1 MLRFLRVSIVV
12 VALLAMSATPALAG
26 GHGQAV
32 PIKGTLL
39 GEGAPDPSAPGCTG
53 TPIWRFH
60 GWGTGEMSHLGP
72 VGYTFT
78 HCTYPDFS
86 ITPGTFT
93 LVADN
98 GDELVLAHVG
108 VYEVIGAMEG
118 FTGEGT
124 WTAVGGTGRFTH
136 ATGSG
141 WWATVGDVPGGDA
154 LFGLPDGSM
163 QFTFGGRIAYDASDR
178 SR

>member
-1 MLRFLRVSIVV
+1 MLRFIRFLFVV
-12 VALLAMSATPALAG
+12 AALLALSTVPALAA
-26 GHGQAV
+26 GHGQSV

-39 GEGAPDPSAPGCTG
+39 GEGAPDVTAPGCPSG
-53 TPIWRFH
+53 VIWRFH

-72 VGYTFT
+72 VEYAFT

-93 LVADN
+93 FVADN
-98 GDELVLAHVG
+98 GDELVIAYVG
-108 VYEVIGAMEG
+108 TYEVIGAMEG

-124 WTAVGGTGRFTH
+124 WTAVGGTGRFLH

-141 WWATVGDVPGGDA
+141 SWMTVGDVPGGDA
-154 LFGLPDGSM
+154 LFGLPDGFM
-163 QFTFGGRIAYDASDR
+163 TFTFGGRIAYDASDR
-178 SR
+178 SH